1 MKRIITL
8 TLAALLLMGT
18 LTACGGKDDAP
29 AGDATVDLTAFYD
42 SLAEEYG
49 WEENYMTDIT
59 DDMLESYY
67 PGLQDVTL
75 EQKVIKMPMM
85 SSVVNELAFL
95 ECADEDTAASAA
107 ALLQNRIDTQAEGGA
122 WYPESMEAW
131 SRGIVIQQGN
141 YVGMIASAEHQ
152 DEIVEKFNAL
162 FA

>member
-8 TLAALLLMGT
+8 TLAALLLVGT
-18 LTACGGKDDAP
+18 LTACGGKDDGP
-29 AGDATVDLTAFYD
+29 ADNETVDLTAFYD

-49 WEENYMTDIT
+49 WEGNYMTDLT

-67 PGLQDVTL
+67 PGLQDLTL
-75 EQKVIKMPMM
+75 EQRVSKMPMM
-85 SSVVNELAFL
+85 TSVVNELAFL

-107 ALLQNRIDTQAEGGA
+107 ALLQDRIDTQAEGGA

-131 SRGIVIQQGN
+131 GRGIVIQQGA